1 MKTND
6 LTKQTY
12 GLSSK
17 QLQENCK
24 GFEGDYKQEFTT
36 PNAVVKDLYNDFK
49 DMDSEKRKELFEK
62 NGLGGVYME
71 KAAEILSDKKMLFK
85 VFSVYLPKINGIY
98 CTKYI
103 TLSIKDGETKT
114 SKDAPKETFFD
125 IQIIKKEGFTGKNII
140 REHDSDMYE
149 FGTRSE
155 DGLNATKYVFVPKKF
170 GYDKKEVLK
179 ALNVYLRKFCPNLQE
194 IDEKS
199 KDINKLREIDTPVYT
214 QETTKKE
221 ETLNAADALNFA
233 VEQIKADKTKQ
244 KKVGIYEFVCV
255 RLKDNEKV
263 MSFSHKEIKT
273 LGVINLATNGL
284 KQYIKIA

>member
-6 LTKQTY
+6 LTRQTY

-17 QLQENCK
+17 QLQANCK
-24 GFEGDYKQEFTT
+24 SIESDYKEEFTT

-49 DMDSEKRKELFEK
+49 DMDSKRKKELFEE

-71 KAAEILSDKKMLFK
+71 KAIEILSDKKMLFK
-85 VFSVYLPKINGIY
+85 VFSVYLPKINGVY
-98 CTKYI
+98 CTKFI
-103 TLSIKDGETKT
+103 TLSIKDGEKKV
-114 SKDAPKETFFD
+114 SKDVPINTFFD
-125 IQIIKKEGFTGKNII
+125 IKIIKKEGFTGKNII

-149 FGTRSE
+149 FGTLSE

-199 KDINKLREIDTPVYT
+199 KDINKLREIDTPVYS

-221 ETLNAADALNFA
+221 TVLDSSDALNFA
-233 VEQIKADKTKQ
+233 IEQIKADKTKQ

-255 RLKDNEKV
+255 KMKENEKV
-263 MSFSHKEIKT
+263 ISFSHKEIKT
-273 LGVINLATNGL
+273 LGVINLPTNGL
-284 KQYIKIA
+284 KQFIKIA

>member
-17 QLQENCK
+17 QLQANCK
-24 GFEGDYKQEFTT
+24 GLETDYKEEFTT
-36 PNAVVKDLYNDFK
+36 PSAVVKDLYNDFK
-49 DMDSEKRKELFEK
+49 DMDLTKRKELFEK

-71 KAAEILSDKKMLFK
+71 KATEILSDKKMLFK
-85 VFSVYLPKINGIY
+85 VFSVYLPKINGLY

-125 IQIIKKEGFTGKNII
+125 IKIIKKEGFTGKNII
-140 REHDSDMYE
+140 REHEGEMYE

-155 DGLNATKYVFVPKKF
+155 DGLNVTKYVFVPKKF

-199 KDINKLREIDTPVYT
+199 KDINKLWEIDTPVYS

-221 ETLNAADALNFA
+221 TVLEASEALNFA

-255 RLKDNEKV
+255 RIKDGEKV
-263 MSFSHKEIKT
+263 LGFHHKEIKT
-273 LGVINLATNGL
+273 LGVVNLSTDGL

>member
-12 GLSSK
+12 GVSNK
-17 QLQENCK
+17 QVKVSCK
-24 GFEGDYKQEFTT
+24 GFECDYKEEFTT

-62 NGLGGVYME
+62 NGLGGVFMK
-71 KAAEILSDKKMLFK
+71 KATEILSDKKMLFK
-85 VFSVYLPKINGIY
+85 VFSVYLPKINGLY
-98 CTKYI
+98 CTKFTI
-103 TLSIKDGETKT
+103 LSIKDGEKKL
-114 SKDAPKETFFD
+114 SRDAPINTFFD
-125 IQIIKKEGFTGKNII
+125 IQIIKNEGFTGKNII
-140 REHDSDMYE
+140 REHEGEMYE

-155 DGLNATKYVFVPKKF
+155 DGLNVTKYVFVPKKF

-199 KDINKLREIDTPVYT
+199 KDVNKLREIDTPVYS

-221 ETLNAADALNFA
+221 TVLDASDALNFA
-233 VEQIKADKTKQ
+233 VEQINTDKRKQ
-244 KKVGIYEFVCV
+244 KKVGIYEFICV

-263 MSFSHKEIKT
+263 MNFSHKEIKT
-273 LGVINLATNGL
+273 LGVINLPTNGL

>member
-12 GLSSK
+12 NLSSK
-17 QLQENCK
+17 QLQANCK
-24 GFEGDYKQEFTT
+24 GFESDYKEEFTT

-62 NGLGGVYME
+62 NGLGGVYMK
-71 KAAEILSDKKMLFK
+71 KATEILSDKKLLFK
-85 VFSVYLPKINGIY
+85 VFSVYLPKINGLY

-140 REHDSDMYE
+140 REHDSDTYE

-199 KDINKLREIDTPVYT
+199 KDINKLREIETPVYS

-233 VEQIKADKTKQ
+233 VEQIKADKAKQ

-255 RLKDNEKV
+255 RLKDGEKV
-263 MSFSHKEIKT
+263 LGFHHKEIKT
-273 LGVINLATNGL
+273 LGVINLSTDGL

>member
-1 MKTND
+1 
-6 LTKQTY
+6 
-12 GLSSK
+12 
-17 QLQENCK
+17 
-24 GFEGDYKQEFTT
+24 
-36 PNAVVKDLYNDFK
+36 
-49 DMDSEKRKELFEK
+49 
-62 NGLGGVYME
+62 
-71 KAAEILSDKKMLFK
+71 MLFK
-85 VFSVYLPKINGIY
+85 VFSVYLPKINGVY

-114 SKDAPKETFFD
+114 SKDAPKDTFFN
-125 IQIIKKEGFTGKNII
+125 IEIIKKEGFTDKNII
-140 REHDSDMYE
+140 REHNSKMYE

-199 KDINKLREIDTPVYT
+199 KDINKLRGIDTPVYS

-233 VEQIKADKTKQ
+233 VEQINADKKKQ
-244 KKVGIYEFVCV
+244 KKVGIYKFVCV
-255 RLKDNEKV
+255 RLKDGEKV
-263 MSFSHKEIKT
+263 LCFHHNEIKT
-273 LGVINLATNGL
+273 LGVVNLSTDGL

>member
-12 GLSSK
+12 DLSSA

-24 GFEGDYKQEFTT
+24 KLEKEYKEKFTT

-49 DMDSEKRKELFEK
+49 DMNEEKRKEFFEK

-71 KAAEILSDKKMLFK
+71 KAAEILSDRKLLYK

-103 TLSIKDGETKT
+103 ILSIKDGETKT
-114 SKDAPKETFFD
+114 SKNAPDDTFFN
-125 IQIIKKEGFTGKNII
+125 IEIIKKEGFTGKNII
-140 REHDSDMYE
+140 REHDGKMYE
-149 FGTRSE
+149 FGTKSE
-155 DGLNATKYVFVPKKF
+155 DGLNATKYVFIPKKF

-179 ALNVYLRKFCPNLQE
+179 ALNVYLRKFCPDLNE
-194 IDEKS
+194 ISEKS
-199 KDINKLREIDTPVYT
+199 KDINKLRGVDAPVYS

-221 ETLNAADALNFA
+221 ETIDAAEALNFA
-233 VEQIKADKTKQ
+233 VEQINADKVKQ
-244 KKVGIYEFVCV
+244 KKVFKFEYVWIKI
-255 RLKDNEKV
+255 KDGEKV
-263 MSFSHKEIKT
+263 LQFGHKECKT
-273 LGVINLATNGL
+273 LGVINLSTEGL
-284 KQYIKIA
+284 KQYIKVA